1 MAHIGSNTQLAATD
15 IASHAGSVGAVAVQ
29 RKSREALA
37 AHVIEDTGAAIS
49 NSARLGKTSIVGQLV
64 VGSTGRTYV
73 GAAAGGT
80 VNDAAKDASIVEK
93 LEIGGAS
100 HTNIGCIAEGATINS
115 ASHATAVE
123 NSKTGVT
130 LAADCCVGAG

>member
-1 MAHIGSNTQLAATD
+1 MANVGSNTQLTATD
-15 IASHAGSVGAVAVQ
+15 IARHAGSVGAVAVQ

-49 NSARLGKTSIVGQLV
+49 NSARLGKTGIVGQLV
-64 VGSTGRTYV
+64 VGSTGRTDI

-80 VNDAAKDASIVEK
+80 VDDAAKDAGIVEK

-100 HTNIGCIAEGATINS
+100 DTNIGCIAEGATINC
-115 ASHATAVE
+115 ASHATAVK

-130 LAADCCVGAG
+130 LAADCCIGAG